1 MILDSFKSYD
11 SRIESSWV
19 KIFKYSRNKYQW
31 TLEKDKE
38 KVEGISILEEF
49 RCLGVLKV
57 IIIKT
62 LEDSPTDLRDSD
74 INGRITEK

>member
-1 MILDSFKSYD
+1 M
-11 SRIESSWV
+11 
-19 KIFKYSRNKYQW
+19 
-31 TLEKDKE
+31 
-38 KVEGISILEEF
+38 EEF

-62 LEDSPTDLRDSD
+62 LEDGLTDLHDSD

>member
-1 MILDSFKSYD
+1 MILDSFKSCD

-31 TLEKDKE
+31 TLEKDRE

-62 LEDSPTDLRDSD
+62 LEDGLTDLHDSD